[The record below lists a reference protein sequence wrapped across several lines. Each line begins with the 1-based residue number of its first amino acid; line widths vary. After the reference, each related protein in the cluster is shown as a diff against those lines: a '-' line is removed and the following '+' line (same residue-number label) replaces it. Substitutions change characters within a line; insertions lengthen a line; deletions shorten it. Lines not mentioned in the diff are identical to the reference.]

1 MKRYMYKGT
10 WSQELEDMVENSKS
24 KPIVEEM
31 FYKYGLTVYA
41 KSSRSNGGIDSFLMT
56 MDGLPYCEVYTEDVL
71 NIKTGEPCPCYCY
84 YSDFYQKDRGTDSE
98 DKRTLRST
106 KLSKLIA
113 TIDKKQALMPDYTS
127 LVSRYLM
134 NEMASGVVSKINPSG
149 AKKYIGDLKIPLVEK
164 LLSYAIS
171 KTPLGGEE
179 LKEAKV
185 ILDKW
190 TKVDDDERR
199 TKQKVQAILGNEIYM
214 IAETSTDGYAIGSI
228 KITDLTTWREHEL
241 IKPFQRVLSLDDY
254 EYIDEIRPALTM
266 YKVYKESVDSQGT
279 TISHKDYDLS
289 YPRQEYHEDVGVIT
303 AYDNYPG
310 GSPQY
315 RPVWTIIP
323 TVLE

>member
-1 MKRYMYKGT
+1 MKRYMYEGT
-10 WSQELEDMVENSKS
+10 WTQELEDMVENSKS

-41 KSSRSNGGIDSFLMT
+41 KSTRSNGGIDSFIMT

-71 NIKTGEPCPCYCY
+71 NIKTGEPCVSYAY
-84 YSDFYQKDRGTDSE
+84 YSDYYQKDRGSDSE

-134 NEMASGVVSKINPSG
+134 NEMAGLIKGKINPSG
-149 AKKYIGDLKIPLVEK
+149 AKKYIGDLKLPLVEK
-164 LLSYAIS
+164 LLSYAVS

-190 TKVDDDERR
+190 TKVDDDERH
-199 TKQKVQAILGNEIYM
+199 TKQKIQSILGNEIYM

-228 KITDLTTWREHEL
+228 KITDTDTWREHEL
-241 IKPFQRVLSLDDY
+241 IKPFQRVTSLDDY
-254 EYIDEIRPALTM
+254 EYIDEIRPVLTM
-266 YKVYKESVDSQGT
+266 YKIYKESLDSQGT
-279 TISHKDYDLS
+279 TMSHNNYDLS
-289 YPRQEYHEDVGVIT
+289 YPRQEYYEDVGVIT